1 MMLSNEFDALIGEL
15 NQVNTGKDTAIKY
28 ENVCI
33 KIIDILFKGHFYG
46 WLPNDLENNIQKFA
60 QVSTSDNSH
69 RRDLIVPVNIGD
81 IPDFWEF
88 VSKTLNSRYV
98 TFEFKNYTDKIK
110 QGQIYTTEKYLY
122 TKALRTVAIVFT
134 RKGADENAIK
144 AVQGAIRENGKY
156 ILVLEDSDVITMLQ
170 MAKGGGDATDLLF
183 AKLDNL
189 LMKLPR

>member
-1 MMLSNEFDALIGEL
+1 MLSNEFDALIDEL

-33 KIIDILFKGHFYG
+33 KIIDILFKCHFYG

-170 MAKGGGDATDLLF
+170 IAKGGGDATDLLF